1 MKTIYKLLWLWP
13 IVLMTVACTKTTSNE
28 GSGNNL
34 FTEKIDS
41 VQLNEPVLLSFSNG
55 NNASIVSWQ
64 VTPSNGTTISKAG
77 SYATLTFDSSGSYTI
92 VASAN
97 NKQATYYVH
106 VINKGYNNTGTGFS
120 LTASNVVGA
129 QLNESIIFTVNNASS
144 GNLIWTASGNA
155 GLVALSANKR
165 VATINFTSG
174 NTGTVTVTDGTNT
187 QSRTI
192 WLDNAV
198 NNVSIDT
205 VPFMFGDKL
214 NITPSIV
221 SDSMNK
227 TLVISTKT
235 TYNYQSNTDIIL
247 STSDTL
253 ANNYSVSFG
262 GVVMASIPL
271 TNVLPATASNSFTN
285 IPVGT
290 YPFTVNYANQTFTG
304 SISLNASGV
313 YTFNWPANNYV
324 SIYPLTLQ

>member
-1 MKTIYKLLWLWP
+1 MKMIYKLLWLWS
-13 IVLMTVACTKTTSNE
+13 IVVMTVACTKTTSNE

-55 NNASIVSWQ
+55 NNANVVSWQ
-64 VTPSNGTTISKAG
+64 ITPSNGTTITKAG
-77 SYATLTFDSSGSYTI
+77 SYATLTYDSAGTYTV

-97 NKQATYYVH
+97 NVQATYHVN
-106 VINKGYNNTGTGFS
+106 VINQVYNNIGTAFS
-120 LTASNVVGA
+120 LTASKVVGA
-129 QLNESIIFTVNNASS
+129 PLNQSIIFTLNNASS
-144 GNLIWTASGNA
+144 GNIKWTTSSNA
-155 GLVALSANKR
+155 GLIAVSANKK
-165 VATINFTSG
+165 VATISFTSG
-174 NTGTVTVTDGTNT
+174 SIGTVTVADSFNT

-192 WLDNAV
+192 WLDNPV
-198 NNVSIDT
+198 NNASIDT

-221 SDSMNK
+221 SDSINK
-227 TLVISTKT
+227 TLVLTTKT
-235 TYNYQSNTDIIL
+235 TYSYQSNSDIIL
-247 STSDTL
+247 STTDTL

-271 TNVLPATASNSFTN
+271 ANVLPATASNSFTG

-304 SISLNASGV
+304 NISLNSSGV